1 MQNLKIRAK
10 NIKRELDKLFP
21 NTTTSLIYKTP
32 FQLLIATIL
41 SAQCTD
47 ALVNKVTEP
56 LFKKYKTP
64 KDLANANINE
74 LTKDIHSVTFYKNKA
89 KMIQKTSKIIHEQ
102 YKDKVPKEKNL
113 LIKLPGVGSKT
124 ANVVLGHAFDIT
136 SGFVVDTHIKRVA
149 KRLGLTKHTDPAK
162 IEREL
167 MQIVPEKDWIT
178 FADQL
183 LWLGRK
189 YCTARKDKCIEHGL
203 KLTHYSK

>member
-21 NTTTSLIYKTP
+21 NPTTSLIYKTP

-124 ANVVLGHAFDIT
+124 ANVVLGHAFGIT